1 MLGRYADNLYWM
13 ARYLERAENTARKIQ
28 AGLHYS
34 ITTKENNRND
44 LLEFLIEDY
53 QIKNFK
59 KKYTIAST
67 QNVVNFLLRDE
78 DNIDNIRNLL
88 KKARLNGKIVRTALT
103 REVSNSLNQ
112 SWLASEKLLKRQIQI
127 NNLPDILE
135 NILNTGTVFRGSV
148 YGTMLR
154 NDTFNFIRIGTFIER
169 SNNTVSILNT
179 KYYRLLLRNTV
190 VVNKIDFN
198 RWEILLRS
206 LSAWRSFNW
215 LSGEYLDPAAITNF
229 LVFDERMPRSLSFC
243 NKEIL
248 SNLDYLQLTY
258 QKKYKSYNLAKK
270 NQNKLT
276 SGIIRTIHNKKLYEF
291 IREFS
296 KKNNEMHTLIARDF
310 NLV

>member
-34 ITTKENNRND
+34 ITSKESNND
-44 LLEFLIEDY
+44 LLKFLIED
-53 QIKNFK
+53 QDQKIFKNKFNDF
-59 KKYTIAST
+59 SLH
-67 QNVVNFLLRDE
+67 NVLNYLINDE
-78 DNIDNIRNLL
+78 DNENNIKNLL
-88 KKARLNGKIVRTALT
+88 HKARVNGKIVRTGLT

-112 SWLASEKLLKRQIQI
+112 SWSSTQKLLDSPIKI
-127 NNLPDILE
+127 NNLPEIIE
-135 NILNTGTVFRGSV
+135 KVLNTGTVFRGSV

-169 SNNTVSILNT
+169 SNNTASILNT
-179 KYYRLLLRNTV
+179 KYYRILLRKTV
-190 VVNKIDFN
+190 LVSKIDYN

-229 LVFDERMPRSLSFC
+229 LIFDERMPRSLSFC

-248 SNLDYLQLTY
+248 SNLSYLQKTY
-258 QKKYKSYNLAKK
+258 KKKYQSFNIAKK
-270 NQNKLT
+270 TQNSLT
-276 SGIIRTIHNKKLYEF
+276 SGIIRTVHNKKLYNF
-291 IREFS
+291 IKEYTE
-296 KKNNEMHTLIARDF
+296 NNENLHFMITRDF

>member
-34 ITTKENNRND
+34 ITSREGNND
-44 LLEFLIEDY
+44 LLKFLIEEKD
-53 QIKNFK
+53 QDTFK
-59 KKYTIAST
+59 KKFKNFSLD
-67 QNVVNFLLRDE
+67 NVLNYLINDE
-78 DNIDNIRNLL
+78 ENENNIKNLL
-88 KKARLNGKIVRTALT
+88 HKARMNGKIVRTALT
-103 REVSNSLNQ
+103 KEVSNSLNQ
-112 SWLASEKLLKRQIQI
+112 SWNSTQKLLDPPIEI
-127 NNLPDILE
+127 NNLPDIIE
-135 NILNTGTVFRGSV
+135 KVLNTGTVFRGSV

-169 SNNTVSILNT
+169 SNNTASILNT
-179 KYYRLLLRNTV
+179 KYYRILLRKSV
-190 VVNKIDFN
+190 YVSKIDYN

-229 LVFDERMPRSLSFC
+229 LIFDERMPRSLSFC

-248 SNLDYLQLTY
+248 SNLSYLQKAY
-258 QKKYKSYNLAKK
+258 KNKYDSFNIAKK
-270 NQNKLT
+270 TQNSLT
-276 SGIIRTIHNKKLYEF
+276 SGIIRTVHNKKLYNF
-291 IREFS
+291 IKEYLE
-296 KKNNEMHTLIARDF
+296 NNDKLHFTITRDF

>member
-53 QIKNFK
+53 QIKVFK
-59 KKYTIAST
+59 KKYKIAST

-258 QKKYKSYNLAKK
+258 KKKYKSYNLAKK

-291 IREFS
+291 IKEFAE
-296 KKNNEMHTLIARDF
+296 KNNEMHTLISRDF

>member
-34 ITTKENNRND
+34 ITSREGNND
-44 LLEFLIEDY
+44 LLKFLIEEHD
-53 QIKNFK
+53 QDTFK
-59 KKYTIAST
+59 KKFKNFSLD
-67 QNVVNFLLRDE
+67 NVLNYLINDE
-78 DNIDNIRNLL
+78 ENENNIKNLL
-88 KKARLNGKIVRTALT
+88 HKARMNGKIVRTALT
-103 REVSNSLNQ
+103 KEVSNSLNQ
-112 SWLASEKLLKRQIQI
+112 SWNSTQKLLDSPIEI
-127 NNLPDILE
+127 NNLPDIIE
-135 NILNTGTVFRGSV
+135 KVLNTGTVFRGSV

-169 SNNTVSILNT
+169 SNNTASILNT
-179 KYYRLLLRNTV
+179 KYYRILLRKSV
-190 VVNKIDFN
+190 YVSKIDYN

-229 LVFDERMPRSLSFC
+229 LIFDERMPRSLSFC

-248 SNLDYLQLTY
+248 SNLSYLQKAY
-258 QKKYKSYNLAKK
+258 KNKYDSFNIAKK
-270 NQNKLT
+270 TQNSLT
-276 SGIIRTIHNKKLYEF
+276 SGIIRTVHNKKLYNF
-291 IREFS
+291 IKEYS
-296 KKNNEMHTLIARDF
+296 ENNDKLHFTITRDF

>member
-34 ITTKENNRND
+34 ITSSEGNSD
-44 LLEFLIEDY
+44 LLKFLIEENDQDTFRKKFKNFSLDNVLNY
-53 QIKNFK
+53 LINDEENENNIKN
-59 KKYTIAST
+59 
-67 QNVVNFLLRDE
+67 LLY
-78 DNIDNIRNLL
+78 
-88 KKARLNGKIVRTALT
+88 KARMNGKIVRTALT
-103 REVSNSLNQ
+103 KEVSNSLNQ
-112 SWLASEKLLKRQIQI
+112 SWNSTQKLLDPPIEI
-127 NNLPDILE
+127 NNLPDIIE
-135 NILNTGTVFRGSV
+135 KVLNTGTVFRGSV

-169 SNNTVSILNT
+169 SNNTASILNT
-179 KYYRLLLRNTV
+179 KYYRILLRKSV
-190 VVNKIDFN
+190 YVSKIDYN

-229 LVFDERMPRSLSFC
+229 LIFDERMPRSLSFC

-248 SNLDYLQLTY
+248 SNLSYLQKAYKNKYHSFNIT
-258 QKKYKSYNLAKK
+258 KKT
-270 NQNKLT
+270 QNSLT
-276 SGIIRTIHNKKLYEF
+276 SGIIRTVHNKKLYNF
-291 IREFS
+291 IKEYLE
-296 KKNNEMHTLIARDF
+296 NNDKLHFTITRDF

>member
-34 ITTKENNRND
+34 ITSKENNND
-44 LLEFLIEDY
+44 LLKFLIED
-53 QIKNFK
+53 QDQKIFKNKFNDF
-59 KKYTIAST
+59 SLH
-67 QNVVNFLLRDE
+67 NVLNYLINDE
-78 DNIDNIRNLL
+78 DNENNIKNLL
-88 KKARLNGKIVRTALT
+88 QKARVNGKIVRTGLT

-112 SWLASEKLLKRQIQI
+112 SWSSTQKLLDSPIKI
-127 NNLPDILE
+127 NNLPEIIE
-135 NILNTGTVFRGSV
+135 KVLNTGTVFRGSV

-169 SNNTVSILNT
+169 SNNTASILNT
-179 KYYRLLLRNTV
+179 RYYRILLRKTV
-190 VVNKIDFN
+190 LVSKIDYN

-229 LVFDERMPRSLSFC
+229 LIFDERMPRSLSFC

-248 SNLDYLQLTY
+248 SNLSYLQKTY
-258 QKKYKSYNLAKK
+258 KKKYQSYNIAKK
-270 NQNKLT
+270 TQNSLT
-276 SGIIRTIHNKKLYEF
+276 SGIIRTVHNKKLYNF
-291 IREFS
+291 IKEYTE
-296 KKNNEMHTLIARDF
+296 NNENLHFMITKDF

>member
-53 QIKNFK
+53 QIKDFK
-59 KKYTIAST
+59 KKYNVAST
-67 QNVVNFLLRDE
+67 QNVVNFLLRDK

-258 QKKYKSYNLAKK
+258 KKKYKSYNLAKK

-291 IREFS
+291 IKEFAE
-296 KKNNEMHTLIARDF
+296 KNNEMHTLIARDF

>member
-34 ITTKENNRND
+34 ITSREGNND
-44 LLEFLIEDY
+44 LLKFLIEEHD
-53 QIKNFK
+53 QDTFK
-59 KKYTIAST
+59 KKFKNFSLD
-67 QNVVNFLLRDE
+67 NVLNYLINDE
-78 DNIDNIRNLL
+78 ENENNIKNLL
-88 KKARLNGKIVRTALT
+88 HKARMNGKIVRTALT
-103 REVSNSLNQ
+103 KEVSNSLNQ
-112 SWLASEKLLKRQIQI
+112 SWSSTQKLLDPPIEI
-127 NNLPDILE
+127 NNLPDIIE
-135 NILNTGTVFRGSV
+135 KVLNTGTVFRGSV

-169 SNNTVSILNT
+169 SNNTASILNT
-179 KYYRLLLRNTV
+179 KYYRILLRKSV
-190 VVNKIDFN
+190 YVSKIDYN

-229 LVFDERMPRSLSFC
+229 LIFDERMPRSLSFC

-248 SNLDYLQLTY
+248 SNLSYLQKAY
-258 QKKYKSYNLAKK
+258 KNKYHSFNIAKK
-270 NQNKLT
+270 IQNSLT
-276 SGIIRTIHNKKLYEF
+276 SGIIRTVHNKKLYNF
-291 IREFS
+291 IKEYS
-296 KKNNEMHTLIARDF
+296 ENNDKLHFTITRDF

>member
-53 QIKNFK
+53 QIKDFK
-59 KKYTIAST
+59 KKYSVAST
-67 QNVVNFLLRDE
+67 QNVVNFLLRDK

-248 SNLDYLQLTY
+248 SNLDYLQLIY
-258 QKKYKSYNLAKK
+258 KKKYKSYNLAKK
-270 NQNKLT
+270 NQKKLT
-276 SGIIRTIHNKKLYEF
+276 NGIIRTIHNKKLYE
-291 IREFS
+291 
-296 KKNNEMHTLIARDF
+296 L
-310 NLV
+310 

>member
-34 ITTKENNRND
+34 ITSKENNND
-44 LLEFLIEDY
+44 LLRFLIED
-53 QIKNFK
+53 QDQKIFKNKFNDF
-59 KKYTIAST
+59 SLH
-67 QNVVNFLLRDE
+67 NVLNYLINDE
-78 DNIDNIRNLL
+78 DNENNIKNLL
-88 KKARLNGKIVRTALT
+88 HKARVNGKIVRTGLT

-112 SWLASEKLLKRQIQI
+112 SWSSTQKLLDSPIKI
-127 NNLPDILE
+127 NNLPEIIE
-135 NILNTGTVFRGSV
+135 KVLNTGTVFRGSV

-169 SNNTVSILNT
+169 SNNTASILNT
-179 KYYRLLLRNTV
+179 KYYRILLRKSV
-190 VVNKIDFN
+190 YVSKIDYN

-229 LVFDERMPRSLSFC
+229 LIFDERMPRSLSFC

-248 SNLDYLQLTY
+248 SNLSYLQKAY
-258 QKKYKSYNLAKK
+258 KNKYDSFNIAKK
-270 NQNKLT
+270 TQNSLT
-276 SGIIRTIHNKKLYEF
+276 SGIIRTVHNKKLYNF
-291 IREFS
+291 IKEYS
-296 KKNNEMHTLIARDF
+296 ENNDKLHFTITRDF

>member
-34 ITTKENNRND
+34 ITSSEGNSD
-44 LLEFLIEDY
+44 LLKFLIEEND
-53 QIKNFK
+53 QDTFK
-59 KKYTIAST
+59 KKFKNFSLD
-67 QNVVNFLLRDE
+67 NVLNYLINDE
-78 DNIDNIRNLL
+78 ENENNIKNLL
-88 KKARLNGKIVRTALT
+88 HKARMNGKIVRTALT
-103 REVSNSLNQ
+103 KEVSNSLNQ
-112 SWLASEKLLKRQIQI
+112 SWNSTQKLLDPPIEI
-127 NNLPDILE
+127 NNLPDIIE
-135 NILNTGTVFRGSV
+135 KVLNTGTVFRGSV

-169 SNNTVSILNT
+169 SNNTASILNT
-179 KYYRLLLRNTV
+179 KYYRILLRKSV
-190 VVNKIDFN
+190 YVSKIDYN

-229 LVFDERMPRSLSFC
+229 LIFDERMPRSLSFC

-248 SNLDYLQLTY
+248 SNLSYLQKAY
-258 QKKYKSYNLAKK
+258 KNKYDSFNIAKK
-270 NQNKLT
+270 TQNSLT
-276 SGIIRTIHNKKLYEF
+276 SGIIRTVHNKKLYNF
-291 IREFS
+291 IKEYS
-296 KKNNEMHTLIARDF
+296 ENNDKLHFTITRDF

>member
-1 MLGRYADNLYWM
+1 M

-34 ITTKENNRND
+34 ITSKENNND
-44 LLEFLIEDY
+44 LLKFLIED
-53 QIKNFK
+53 QDQKIFKNKFNDF
-59 KKYTIAST
+59 SLH
-67 QNVVNFLLRDE
+67 NVLNYLINDE
-78 DNIDNIRNLL
+78 DNENNIKNLL
-88 KKARLNGKIVRTALT
+88 HKARVNGKIVRTGLT

-112 SWLASEKLLKRQIQI
+112 SWSSTQKLLDSPIKI
-127 NNLPDILE
+127 NNLPDIIE
-135 NILNTGTVFRGSV
+135 NVLNTGTVFRGSV

-169 SNNTVSILNT
+169 SNNTASILNT
-179 KYYRLLLRNTV
+179 KYYRILLRKTV
-190 VVNKIDFN
+190 LVSKIDYN

-229 LVFDERMPRSLSFC
+229 LIFDERMPRSLSFC

-248 SNLDYLQLTY
+248 SNLSYLQKTY
-258 QKKYKSYNLAKK
+258 KKKYQSFNIAKK
-270 NQNKLT
+270 TQNSLT
-276 SGIIRTIHNKKLYEF
+276 SGIIRTVHNKKLYNF
-291 IREFS
+291 IKEYTE
-296 KKNNEMHTLIARDF
+296 NNENLHFMITRDF

>member
-53 QIKNFK
+53 QIKVFR
-59 KKYTIAST
+59 KKYNIAST

-112 SWLASEKLLKRQIQI
+112 SWLASDKLLKRQIQI

-243 NKEIL
+243 NKKFYPI
-248 SNLDYLQLTY
+248 
-258 QKKYKSYNLAKK
+258 
-270 NQNKLT
+270 
-276 SGIIRTIHNKKLYEF
+276 
-291 IREFS
+291 
-296 KKNNEMHTLIARDF
+296 
-310 NLV
+310 

>member
-34 ITTKENNRND
+34 ITSKENNND
-44 LLEFLIEDY
+44 LLKFLIED
-53 QIKNFK
+53 QDQKIFKNKFNDF
-59 KKYTIAST
+59 SLH
-67 QNVVNFLLRDE
+67 NVLNYLINDE
-78 DNIDNIRNLL
+78 DNENNIKNLL
-88 KKARLNGKIVRTALT
+88 QKARVNGKIVRTGLT

-112 SWLASEKLLKRQIQI
+112 SWSSTQKLLDSPIKI
-127 NNLPDILE
+127 NNLPEIIE
-135 NILNTGTVFRGSV
+135 KVLNTGTVFRGSV

-169 SNNTVSILNT
+169 SNNTASILNT
-179 KYYRLLLRNTV
+179 KYYRILLRKTV
-190 VVNKIDFN
+190 LVSKIDYN

-229 LVFDERMPRSLSFC
+229 LIFDERMPRSLSFC

-248 SNLDYLQLTY
+248 SNLSYLQKTY
-258 QKKYKSYNLAKK
+258 KKKYQSFNIAKK
-270 NQNKLT
+270 TQNSLT
-276 SGIIRTIHNKKLYEF
+276 SGIIRTIHNKKLYNF
-291 IREFS
+291 IKEYTE
-296 KKNNEMHTLIARDF
+296 NNENLHFMITRDF

>member
-34 ITTKENNRND
+34 ITSREGNND
-44 LLEFLIEDY
+44 LLKFLIEEHD
-53 QIKNFK
+53 QDTFK
-59 KKYTIAST
+59 KKFKNFSLD
-67 QNVVNFLLRDE
+67 NVLNYLINDE
-78 DNIDNIRNLL
+78 ENENNIKNLL
-88 KKARLNGKIVRTALT
+88 YKARMNGKIVRTALT
-103 REVSNSLNQ
+103 KEVSNSLNQ
-112 SWLASEKLLKRQIQI
+112 SWNSTKKLLDPPIEI
-127 NNLPDILE
+127 NHLPDIIE
-135 NILNTGTVFRGSV
+135 KVLNTGTVFRGSV

-169 SNNTVSILNT
+169 SNNTASILNT
-179 KYYRLLLRNTV
+179 KYYRILLRKSV
-190 VVNKIDFN
+190 YVSKIDYN

-229 LVFDERMPRSLSFC
+229 LIFDERMPRSLSFC

-248 SNLDYLQLTY
+248 SNLSYLQKAY
-258 QKKYKSYNLAKK
+258 KNKYHSFNIAKK
-270 NQNKLT
+270 TQNSLT
-276 SGIIRTIHNKKLYEF
+276 SGIIRTVHNKKLYNF
-291 IREFS
+291 IKEYS
-296 KKNNEMHTLIARDF
+296 ENNDKLHFTITRDF

>member
-53 QIKNFK
+53 QIKVFK
-59 KKYTIAST
+59 KKYKIAST

-258 QKKYKSYNLAKK
+258 QKKYKSYNLAKN

-276 SGIIRTIHNKKLYEF
+276 SGIIRTIHNNKLYEF
-291 IREFS
+291 IKEFA
-296 KKNNEMHTLIARDF
+296 KKNDEMRSLIARDF

>member
-34 ITTKENNRND
+34 ITSREGNSD
-44 LLEFLIEDY
+44 LLKFLIEEHD
-53 QIKNFK
+53 QDTFK
-59 KKYTIAST
+59 KKFKNFSLD
-67 QNVVNFLLRDE
+67 NVLNYLINDE
-78 DNIDNIRNLL
+78 ENENNIKNLL
-88 KKARLNGKIVRTALT
+88 HKARMNGKIVRTALT
-103 REVSNSLNQ
+103 KEVSNSLNQ
-112 SWLASEKLLKRQIQI
+112 SWSSTQKLLDSPIEI
-127 NNLPDILE
+127 NNLPDIIE
-135 NILNTGTVFRGSV
+135 KVLNTGTVFRGSV

-169 SNNTVSILNT
+169 SNNTASILNT
-179 KYYRLLLRNTV
+179 KYYRILLRKSV
-190 VVNKIDFN
+190 YVSKIDYN

-229 LVFDERMPRSLSFC
+229 LIFDERMPRSLSFC

-248 SNLDYLQLTY
+248 SNLSYLQKAY
-258 QKKYKSYNLAKK
+258 KNKYNSFNIAKK
-270 NQNKLT
+270 TQNSLT
-276 SGIIRTIHNKKLYEF
+276 SGIIRTVHNKKLYNF
-291 IREFS
+291 IKEYS
-296 KKNNEMHTLIARDF
+296 ENNDKLHFTITRDF

>member
-34 ITTKENNRND
+34 ITSKENNND
-44 LLEFLIEDY
+44 LLKFLIED
-53 QIKNFK
+53 QDQKIFKNKFNDF
-59 KKYTIAST
+59 SLH
-67 QNVVNFLLRDE
+67 NVLNYLINDE
-78 DNIDNIRNLL
+78 DNENNIKNLL
-88 KKARLNGKIVRTALT
+88 HKARVNGKIVRTGLT

-112 SWLASEKLLKRQIQI
+112 SWSSTQKLLDSPIKI
-127 NNLPDILE
+127 NNLPEIIE
-135 NILNTGTVFRGSV
+135 KVLNTGTVFRGSV

-169 SNNTVSILNT
+169 SNNTASILNT
-179 KYYRLLLRNTV
+179 KYYRILLRKTV
-190 VVNKIDFN
+190 LVSKIDYN

-229 LVFDERMPRSLSFC
+229 LIFDERMPRSLSFC

-248 SNLDYLQLTY
+248 SNLSYLQKTY
-258 QKKYKSYNLAKK
+258 KKKYQSFNIAKK
-270 NQNKLT
+270 TQNSLT
-276 SGIIRTIHNKKLYEF
+276 NGIIRTVHNKKLYNF
-291 IREFS
+291 IKEYTE
-296 KKNNEMHTLIARDF
+296 NNENLHFMITRDF

>member
-34 ITTKENNRND
+34 ITSSEGNSD
-44 LLEFLIEDY
+44 LLKFLIEEND
-53 QIKNFK
+53 QDTFK
-59 KKYTIAST
+59 KKFKNFSLD
-67 QNVVNFLLRDE
+67 NVLNYLINDE
-78 DNIDNIRNLL
+78 ENENNIKNLL
-88 KKARLNGKIVRTALT
+88 HKARMNGKIVRTALT
-103 REVSNSLNQ
+103 KEVSNSLNQ
-112 SWLASEKLLKRQIQI
+112 SWSSTQKLLDSPIEI
-127 NNLPDILE
+127 NNLPDIIE
-135 NILNTGTVFRGSV
+135 KVLNTGTVFRGSV

-169 SNNTVSILNT
+169 SNNTASILNT
-179 KYYRLLLRNTV
+179 KYYRILLRKSV
-190 VVNKIDFN
+190 YVSKIDYN

-229 LVFDERMPRSLSFC
+229 LIFDERMPRSLSFC

-248 SNLDYLQLTY
+248 SNLSYLQKAY
-258 QKKYKSYNLAKK
+258 KNKYDSFNIAKK
-270 NQNKLT
+270 TQNSLT
-276 SGIIRTIHNKKLYEF
+276 SGIIRTVHNKKLYNF
-291 IREFS
+291 IKEYS
-296 KKNNEMHTLIARDF
+296 ENNDKLHFTITRDF

>member
-34 ITTKENNRND
+34 ITSKENNND
-44 LLEFLIEDY
+44 LLKFLIED
-53 QIKNFK
+53 QDQKIFKNKFNDF
-59 KKYTIAST
+59 SLH
-67 QNVVNFLLRDE
+67 NVLNYLINDE
-78 DNIDNIRNLL
+78 DNENNIKNLL
-88 KKARLNGKIVRTALT
+88 HKARVNGKIVRTGLT

-112 SWLASEKLLKRQIQI
+112 SWSSTQKLLDSPIKI
-127 NNLPDILE
+127 NNLPDIIE
-135 NILNTGTVFRGSV
+135 KVLNTGTVFRGSV

-169 SNNTVSILNT
+169 SNNTASILNT
-179 KYYRLLLRNTV
+179 KYYRILLRKTV
-190 VVNKIDFN
+190 LVSKIDYN

-229 LVFDERMPRSLSFC
+229 LIFDERMPRSLSFC

-248 SNLDYLQLTY
+248 SNLSYLQKTY
-258 QKKYKSYNLAKK
+258 KKKYQSFNIAKK
-270 NQNKLT
+270 TQNSLT
-276 SGIIRTIHNKKLYEF
+276 SGIIRTVHNKKLYNF
-291 IREFS
+291 I
-296 KKNNEMHTLIARDF
+296 KKYTENNENLHFMITRDF

>member
-34 ITTKENNRND
+34 ITSKENNND
-44 LLEFLIEDY
+44 LLKFLIED
-53 QIKNFK
+53 QDQKIFKNKFNDF
-59 KKYTIAST
+59 SLH
-67 QNVVNFLLRDE
+67 NVLNYLINDE
-78 DNIDNIRNLL
+78 DNENNIRNLL
-88 KKARLNGKIVRTALT
+88 HKARVNGKIVRTGLT

-112 SWLASEKLLKRQIQI
+112 SWSSTQKLLDSPIKI
-127 NNLPDILE
+127 NNLPEIIE
-135 NILNTGTVFRGSV
+135 KVLNTGTVFRGSV

-169 SNNTVSILNT
+169 SNNTASILNT
-179 KYYRLLLRNTV
+179 KYYRILLRKTV
-190 VVNKIDFN
+190 LVSKIDYN

-229 LVFDERMPRSLSFC
+229 LIFDERMPRSLSFC

-248 SNLDYLQLTY
+248 SNLSYLQKTY
-258 QKKYKSYNLAKK
+258 KKKYQSFNIAKK
-270 NQNKLT
+270 TQNSLT
-276 SGIIRTIHNKKLYEF
+276 SGIIRTVHNKKLYNF
-291 IREFS
+291 IKEYTE
-296 KKNNEMHTLIARDF
+296 NNENLHFMITRDF

>member
-34 ITTKENNRND
+34 ITTQGENND
-44 LLEFLIEDY
+44 LLEFLIDEAEHN
-53 QIKNFK
+53 KFK
-59 KKYTIAST
+59 KKYNNFSIN
-67 QNVVNFLLRDE
+67 NVLKYLINDEENINNIKSLLY
-78 DNIDNIRNLL
+78 
-88 KKARLNGKIVRTALT
+88 KARTNGKIVRTALT

-112 SWLASEKLLKRQIQI
+112 SWISTEKILSNSIKV
-127 NNLPDILE
+127 NNLPEIIDK
-135 NILNTGTVFRGSV
+135 ILNTGTVFRGSV

-179 KYYRLLLRNTV
+179 KYFRILLRNSV
-190 VVNKIDFN
+190 LVSKVDYN

-243 NKEIL
+243 NKEIM
-248 SNLDYLQLTY
+248 SNLRYLEDTY
-258 QKKYKSYNLAKK
+258 GKKYKSYKLAKK
-270 NQNKLT
+270 AHGSLT
-276 SGIIRTIHNKKLYEF
+276 SGIIRSIHNKKLYNF
-291 IREFS
+291 INEYSQNNS
-296 KKNNEMHTLIARDF
+296 KLHLMITRDF

>member
-34 ITTKENNRND
+34 ITSREGNSD
-44 LLEFLIEDY
+44 LLKFLIEEKD
-53 QIKNFK
+53 QNTFK
-59 KKYTIAST
+59 KKFKNFSLD
-67 QNVVNFLLRDE
+67 NVLNYLINDE
-78 DNIDNIRNLL
+78 ENENNIKNLL
-88 KKARLNGKIVRTALT
+88 HKARMNGKIVRTALT
-103 REVSNSLNQ
+103 KEVSNSLNQ
-112 SWLASEKLLKRQIQI
+112 SWNSTQKLLDPPIEI
-127 NNLPDILE
+127 NNLPDIIE
-135 NILNTGTVFRGSV
+135 KVLNTGTVFRGSV

-169 SNNTVSILNT
+169 SNNTASILNT
-179 KYYRLLLRNTV
+179 KYYRILLRKSV
-190 VVNKIDFN
+190 YVSKIDYN

-229 LVFDERMPRSLSFC
+229 LIFDERMPRSLSFC

-248 SNLDYLQLTY
+248 SNLSYLQKAY
-258 QKKYKSYNLAKK
+258 KNKYDSFNIAKK
-270 NQNKLT
+270 TQNSLT
-276 SGIIRTIHNKKLYEF
+276 SGIIRTVHNKKLYNF
-291 IREFS
+291 IKEYS
-296 KKNNEMHTLIARDF
+296 ENNDKLHFTITRDF

>member
-53 QIKNFK
+53 QIKVFK
-59 KKYTIAST
+59 KKYKIAST

-169 SNNTVSILNT
+169 CNNTVSILNT

-248 SNLDYLQLTY
+248 SNLDSVSYTHLTLPT
-258 QKKYKSYNLAKK
+258 KA
-270 NQNKLT
+270 
-276 SGIIRTIHNKKLYEF
+276 
-291 IREFS
+291 
-296 KKNNEMHTLIARDF
+296 
-310 NLV
+310 

>member
-34 ITTKENNRND
+34 ITSSEGNSD
-44 LLEFLIEDY
+44 LLKFLIEENDQDTFRKKFKNFSLDNVLNY
-53 QIKNFK
+53 LINDEENENNIKN
-59 KKYTIAST
+59 
-67 QNVVNFLLRDE
+67 LLH
-78 DNIDNIRNLL
+78 
-88 KKARLNGKIVRTALT
+88 KARMNGKIVRTALT
-103 REVSNSLNQ
+103 KEVSNSLNQ
-112 SWLASEKLLKRQIQI
+112 SWNSTQKLLDPPIEI
-127 NNLPDILE
+127 NNLPDIIE
-135 NILNTGTVFRGSV
+135 KVLNTGTVFRGSV

-169 SNNTVSILNT
+169 SNNTASILNT
-179 KYYRLLLRNTV
+179 KYYRILLRKSV
-190 VVNKIDFN
+190 YVSKIDYN

-229 LVFDERMPRSLSFC
+229 LIFDERMPRSLSFC

-248 SNLDYLQLTY
+248 SNLSYLQKAY
-258 QKKYKSYNLAKK
+258 KNKYHSFNIAKK
-270 NQNKLT
+270 TQNSLT
-276 SGIIRTIHNKKLYEF
+276 SGIIRTVHNKKLYNF
-291 IREFS
+291 IKEYLE
-296 KKNNEMHTLIARDF
+296 NNDKLHFTITRDF

>member
-34 ITTKENNRND
+34 ITSNEGNSD
-44 LLEFLIEDY
+44 LLKFLIEEND
-53 QIKNFK
+53 QDTFK
-59 KKYTIAST
+59 KKFKNFSLD
-67 QNVVNFLLRDE
+67 NVLNYLINDE
-78 DNIDNIRNLL
+78 ENENNIKNLL
-88 KKARLNGKIVRTALT
+88 HKARMNGKIVRTALT
-103 REVSNSLNQ
+103 KEVSNSLNQ
-112 SWLASEKLLKRQIQI
+112 SWNSTQKLLDPPIEI
-127 NNLPDILE
+127 NNLPDIIE
-135 NILNTGTVFRGSV
+135 KVLNTGTVFRGSV

-169 SNNTVSILNT
+169 SNNTASILNT
-179 KYYRLLLRNTV
+179 KYYRILLRKSV
-190 VVNKIDFN
+190 YVSKIDYN

-229 LVFDERMPRSLSFC
+229 LIFDERMPRSLSFC

-248 SNLDYLQLTY
+248 SNLSYLQKAY
-258 QKKYKSYNLAKK
+258 KNKYHSFNIAKK
-270 NQNKLT
+270 TQNSLT
-276 SGIIRTIHNKKLYEF
+276 SGIIRTVHNKKLYNF
-291 IREFS
+291 IKEYS
-296 KKNNEMHTLIARDF
+296 ENNDKLHFTITRDF

>member
-44 LLEFLIEDY
+44 LLEFLIDDY

-59 KKYTIAST
+59 KKYNIAST

-258 QKKYKSYNLAKK
+258 KKKYKSYNLAKK

-291 IREFS
+291 IKEFAE
-296 KKNNEMHTLIARDF
+296 KNNEMHTLIARDF

>member
-34 ITTKENNRND
+34 ITSREGNSD
-44 LLEFLIEDY
+44 LLKFLIEEHD
-53 QIKNFK
+53 QDTFK
-59 KKYTIAST
+59 KKFKNFSLD
-67 QNVVNFLLRDE
+67 NVLNYLINDE
-78 DNIDNIRNLL
+78 ENENNIKNLL
-88 KKARLNGKIVRTALT
+88 HKARMNGKIVRTALT
-103 REVSNSLNQ
+103 KEVSNSLNQ
-112 SWLASEKLLKRQIQI
+112 SWNSTQKLLDPPIEI
-127 NNLPDILE
+127 NNLPDIIE
-135 NILNTGTVFRGSV
+135 KVLNTGTVFRGSV

-169 SNNTVSILNT
+169 SNNTASILNT
-179 KYYRLLLRNTV
+179 KYYRILLRKSV
-190 VVNKIDFN
+190 YVSKIDYN

-229 LVFDERMPRSLSFC
+229 LIFDERMPRSLSFC

-248 SNLDYLQLTY
+248 SNLSYLQKAY
-258 QKKYKSYNLAKK
+258 KNKYDSFNIAKK
-270 NQNKLT
+270 TQNSLT
-276 SGIIRTIHNKKLYEF
+276 SGIIRTVHNKKLYNF
-291 IREFS
+291 IKEYLE
-296 KKNNEMHTLIARDF
+296 NNDKLHFTITRDF

>member
-34 ITTKENNRND
+34 ITSKENNND
-44 LLEFLIEDY
+44 LLKFLIED
-53 QIKNFK
+53 QDQKIFKNKFNDF
-59 KKYTIAST
+59 SLH
-67 QNVVNFLLRDE
+67 NVLNYLINDE
-78 DNIDNIRNLL
+78 DNENNIKNLL
-88 KKARLNGKIVRTALT
+88 QKARVNGKIVRTGLT

-112 SWLASEKLLKRQIQI
+112 SWSSTQKLLDSPIKI
-127 NNLPDILE
+127 NNLPEIIE
-135 NILNTGTVFRGSV
+135 KVLNTGTVFRGSV

-169 SNNTVSILNT
+169 SNNTASILNT
-179 KYYRLLLRNTV
+179 KYYRILLRKTV
-190 VVNKIDFN
+190 LVSKIDYN

-229 LVFDERMPRSLSFC
+229 LIFDERMPRSLSFC

-248 SNLDYLQLTY
+248 SNLSYLQKTY
-258 QKKYKSYNLAKK
+258 KKKYQSFNIAKK
-270 NQNKLT
+270 TQNSLT
-276 SGIIRTIHNKKLYEF
+276 SGIIRTVHNKKLYNF
-291 IREFS
+291 IKEYTE
-296 KKNNEMHTLIARDF
+296 NNENLHFMITRDF